1 MGYSA
6 FSVTVRLVAFG
17 RPIYIT
23 NCTFLKV
30 NTLTQL
36 ENLKRYKFIKE
47 LLDQNKI
54 HAYALWFDIY
64 CGDVYCFSFR
74 EKRFIKLDDESY
86 ERLISNLYDRLG
98 ISFTPTN

>member
-1 MGYSA
+1 MKYYSN
-6 FSVTVRLVAFG
+6 FDFQLWVFEFLIV
-17 RPIYIT
+17 
-23 NCTFLKV
+23 NFLKV

-36 ENLKRYKFIKE
+36 ENLKRYKFIKG

-86 ERLISNLYDRLG
+86 ERLISNLYDRLKPHKNA
-98 ISFTPTN
+98 SMNFFH